1 MCKFSSTVNVVGV
14 CKPHCPLTF
23 PFERPAQG
31 QLKVQSFFRRR
42 IVNTGVR
49 ITGSRFARYPS
60 SRFPEWEVAAG
71 FPPFIPLLLSQ
82 GTRSPQRSSL
92 CLSVS
97 PNCLY
102 NPQPAVNQDAIPKLG
117 FSQPILYS
125 SVRSLSVSLFLTSE
139 ILLAAPAALC
149 TFCLGL
155 FELGL
160 PRKKALSRG
169 GPGSSPYFRAL
180 AFPIRS
186 PPRPAQGPC
195 RRLPRPQLPGCS
207 PGALLPASTQGDL
220 LVPTSPAKR
229 ERVSRQGAW
238 SSGASRAGPL
248 LGGGGRGTRPQGIPG
263 RAQL

>member
-1 MCKFSSTVNVVGV
+1 MGGCRGV
-14 CKPHCPLTF
+14 
-23 PFERPAQG
+23 
-31 QLKVQSFFRRR
+31 
-42 IVNTGVR
+42 
-49 ITGSRFARYPS
+49 
-60 SRFPEWEVAAG
+60 
-71 FPPFIPLLLSQ
+71 
-82 GTRSPQRSSL
+82 SSL
-92 CLSVS
+92 YSSPPEPGHEIPTAQLSVS
-97 PNCLY
+97 LCVTQLSIQSPTCS
-102 NPQPAVNQDAIPKLG
+102 NQDAIPKLG